1 MNALKFASFWFQIF
15 IRSGLSNLKLPIAAV
30 FFFLQTPLFWV
41 TNQFVLSVLIFTQL
55 NIISI
60 LAKHSVGLRRVQF
73 ENFQNIT
80 SDHKSRNAR
89 AGSYDFLLIM
99 LSKKLLKRATC
110 YRVVRYSSSFG
121 FSFLS
126 VAHVC
131 QTFNQVCVAFNVF
144 LFFAFSLSCST
155 MFWFDKA
162 NRLSAIFFTL
172 IFKFGPSPV
181 FP

>member
-1 MNALKFASFWFQIF
+1 M
-15 IRSGLSNLKLPIAAV
+15 
-30 FFFLQTPLFWV
+30 
-41 TNQFVLSVLIFTQL
+41 
-55 NIISI
+55 
-60 LAKHSVGLRRVQF
+60 QF

-99 LSKKLLKRATC
+99 LSKKLLKRATF

-162 NRLSAIFFTL
+162 NRLSAIFFYFGVQIWRFPGVSIATSVLHSITL
-172 IFKFGPSPV
+172 DCTL
-181 FP
+181 

>member
-1 MNALKFASFWFQIF
+1 MNL
-15 IRSGLSNLKLPIAAV
+15 LV
-30 FFFLQTPLFWV
+30 H
-41 TNQFVLSVLIFTQL
+41 FVIYGHEWCFESSQNCT
-55 NIISI
+55 SR
-60 LAKHSVGLRRVQF
+60 RRVQF

-89 AGSYDFLLIM
+89 AGSYDFFIYYILNKIAQTRYI
-99 LSKKLLKRATC
+99 LSSC
-110 YRVVRYSSSFG
+110 SCSYSSSFG

-162 NRLSAIFFTL
+162 NRLSAIFFHFGVQTWRFLGVSIATSVLHSITL
-172 IFKFGPSPV
+172 DCTL
-181 FP
+181 